1 MLGPLTKARQNI
13 KDTSEDRVL
22 INYTPDENEEDE
34 MTDYHIAE
42 NDIVQ
47 CALRTDLLPRIR

>member
-1 MLGPLTKARQNI
+1 MSPLTKTRQNT
-13 KDTSEDRVL
+13 KESRNDQDL
-22 INYTPDENEEDE
+22 INYIPEKNEEDE

-47 CALRTDLLPRIR
+47 CALRTDILPRIR